1 MKLLVLAVG
10 QRQPEWADAAWADFA
25 KRFPPEMRLELR
37 AIKAEPRQGGKTAA
51 QCKAAEAT
59 RITAALGKEA
69 KGSTAPRRVVLDEH
83 GTRLTSAQLAQRLR
97 AWRDEGEGRDVAL
110 LIGGPDGL
118 EDELKASADETLR
131 LSDLTLPHAF
141 ARVLLAEALYR
152 AWSLLQG
159 HPYHR
164 E

>member
-1 MKLLVLAVG
+1 MKLLVVAVG
-10 QRQPEWADAAWADFA
+10 QRQPDWADAAWADFA

-37 AIKAEPRQGGKTAA
+37 AIKAEPRQGGKTAL
-51 QCKAAEAT
+51 QCNAAEAT
-59 RITAALGKEA
+59 RITAALAKEA
-69 KGSTAPRRVVLDEH
+69 KGATAPRRVVLDEH
-83 GTRLTSAQLAQRLR
+83 GTRHTSAQLATRLR

-110 LIGGPDGL
+110 VIGGPDGL
-118 EDELKASADETLR
+118 DDSIKASADETLR
-131 LSDLTLPHAF
+131 LSDLTLPHAL

>member
-1 MKLLVLAVG
+1 MKLLVVAIG
-10 QRQPEWADAAWADFA
+10 QRQPDWADEAWADFA
-25 KRFPPEMRLELR
+25 KRMPSECKFELK
-37 AIKAEPRQGGKTAA
+37 ALKAEARTGRTPA
-51 QCKAAEAT
+51 QCMAAEAARIEAAVPRGT
-59 RITAALGKEA
+59 RRI
-69 KGSTAPRRVVLDEH
+69 VLDEH
-83 GTRLTSAQLAQRLR
+83 GARLTTQQLAQRLR
-97 AWRDEGEGRDVAL
+97 VWREDGRDAAL

-118 EDELKASADETLR
+118 DPALKASADETLR

-141 ARVLLAEALYR
+141 VRVLLAEALYR

>member
-10 QRQPEWADAAWADFA
+10 QRQPAWADSAWAEFA
-25 KRFPPEMRLELR
+25 KRFPPEMPLLLK
-37 AIKAEPRQGGKTAA
+37 ALKAEPRHGGKTAA
-51 QCKAAEAT
+51 QCMQAEAA
-59 RITAALGKEA
+59 RFESALP
-69 KGSTAPRRVVLDEH
+69 KGVRRVVLDEH
-83 GTRLTSAQLAQRLR
+83 GTRLSTPQLAERLGR
-97 AWRDEGEGRDVAL
+97 WRSEGRDCAL

-118 EDELKASADETLR
+118 DPALKASADETLR
-131 LSDLTLPHAF
+131 LSDLTLPHAL

-152 AWSLLQG
+152 AGSILQG

>member
-1 MKLLVLAVG
+1 MKLQVLAIG
-10 QRQPEWADAAWADFA
+10 QRQPAWADAAWADFA
-25 KRFPPEMRLELR
+25 KRFPPEMRLELK
-37 AIKAEPRQGGKTAA
+37 ALKAEPRSARTPA
-51 QCKAAEAT
+51 QCMAAEAQ
-59 RITAALGKEA
+59 RLEAALP
-69 KGSTAPRRVVLDEH
+69 KGARRVVLDER
-83 GTRLTSAQLAQRLR
+83 GSALNTPQLAERVR
-97 AWRDEGEGRDVAL
+97 AWRSEGRDVAL

-118 EDELKASADETLR
+118 DATLKAAADETLR

-141 ARVLLAEALYR
+141 VRVLLAEALYR

>member
-1 MKLLVLAVG
+1 MKLLVLAIG
-10 QRQPEWADAAWADFA
+10 QRQPAWADEAWADFA
-25 KRFPPEMRLELR
+25 KRLPGECKVELK
-37 AIKAEPRQGGKTAA
+37 ALKAEARTGRTPA
-51 QCKAAEAT
+51 QCMAAEAT
-59 RITAALGKEA
+59 RIEAAL
-69 KGSTAPRRVVLDEH
+69 PRGVRRIVLDEH
-83 GTRLTSAQLAQRLR
+83 GTRLTTQQLAQRLR
-97 AWRDEGEGRDVAL
+97 VWREDGRDAAL

-118 EDELKASADETLR
+118 DPALKASADETLR

-141 ARVLLAEALYR
+141 VRVLLAEALYR